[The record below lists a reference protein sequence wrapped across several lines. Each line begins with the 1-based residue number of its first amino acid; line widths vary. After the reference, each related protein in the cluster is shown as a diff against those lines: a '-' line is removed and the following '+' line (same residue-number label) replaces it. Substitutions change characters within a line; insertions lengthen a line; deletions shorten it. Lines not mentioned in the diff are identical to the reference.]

1 MAETKSF
8 LAGQSGKSRAGKI
21 GLSILPAGVAN
32 QNAELASSS
41 LLVEPAI
48 EKYYNWTSSGSTW
61 IEIHSSFTI
70 IYPGCQKRFQIR
82 SRLTRFTVTDNSET
96 SPSINIFAN
105 EKFPHFVTDSLDF
118 HRFFSPP
125 REETFGMKR
134 GLISRTATG
143 TRAYNT
149 KGWSSTYHFNGGF
162 AVLLVSRLALHSN
175 CILPWERNCNLKLTH

>member
-61 IEIHSSFTI
+61 IEIHISFTI

-82 SRLTRFTVTDNSET
+82 SRLTRFTVTANSET
-96 SPSINIFAN
+96 SPSINMFAN
-105 EKFPHFVTDSLDF
+105 EKFFRPVTDSLDF
-118 HRFFSPP
+118 HRFFSPS
-125 REETFGMKR
+125 REETFR
-134 GLISRTATG
+134 DEARVISQTATG

-149 KGWSSTYHFNGGF
+149 KGWSNTYHFNGGF

-175 CILPWERNCNLKLTH
+175 CILQ

>member
-32 QNAELASSS
+32 QNAEFASSS

-61 IEIHSSFTI
+61 IEIHISFTI

-105 EKFPHFVTDSLDF
+105 EKFPHFVTASLDF
-118 HRFFSPP
+118 RRSFSPP
-125 REETFGMKR
+125 REETFQDE
-134 GLISRTATG
+134 A
-143 TRAYNT
+143 RANFPNSD
-149 KGWSSTYHFNGGF
+149 WHSS
-162 AVLLVSRLALHSN
+162 
-175 CILPWERNCNLKLTH
+175 LKH